1 MCPVRD
7 LTGTT
12 DRRCAQSWSVLPDR
26 LLERTNDAS
35 SVGVTGRPASTNRGR
50 PMRDPEQDRDG
61 KPGQME
67 PTDNSTGAPVD
78 LDRVHEVEQTER
90 DDPSR

>member
-1 MCPVRD
+1 
-7 LTGTT
+7 
-12 DRRCAQSWSVLPDR
+12 
-26 LLERTNDAS
+26 
-35 SVGVTGRPASTNRGR
+35 
-50 PMRDPEQDRDG
+50 MRDPEQDRDG